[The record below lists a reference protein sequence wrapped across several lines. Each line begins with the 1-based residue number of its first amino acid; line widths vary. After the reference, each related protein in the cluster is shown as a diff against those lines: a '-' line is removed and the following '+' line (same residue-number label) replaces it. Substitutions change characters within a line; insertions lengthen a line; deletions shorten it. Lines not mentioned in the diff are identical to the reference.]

1 MECYLKNT
9 FVSVY
14 QVFEQGLDCVNQQAY
29 MCADAWESNLHVQLT
44 KPEHWVRELEPPDH
58 NLATTLV

>member
-9 FVSVY
+9 FVPVY

-44 KPEHWVRELEPPDH
+44 KQWVSELEPPDH